1 MLEYLDPEYGELVKL
16 CWVFVPQGVCFI
28 EYCAFWTCFG
38 IVKVYVFWFEY
49 LGLNGT
55 YLLYRNK
62 SKFLLHLLRFNF
74 FIKNKLG
81 GKNKLVYFLFVFE
94 IKLFEILN
102 SPSPKAILEGIKEG
116 CPSGKTLKAED
127 QQMLMRYFS

>member
-1 MLEYLDPEYGELVKL
+1 MLEYLDPEYSELVKL

-102 SPSPKAILEGIKEG
+102 IKYLLNTR
-116 CPSGKTLKAED
+116 SMYD
-127 QQMLMRYFS
+127 RYNEIWARSVYFRLPF